1 TMSMIESEMPVN
13 KVARLLNVLP
23 KRIWTVFNYWISTAV
38 NADDQSAVKSI
49 GIDETSKKRGHDYI
63 MVAADLESRRVVYAC
78 PGKDAGAVSRLA
90 NHFTRK
96 QIPLSQIEHISMD
109 MSPAFISGTLK
120 HFPEAKIVFDRF
132 HIKKILN
139 QAVDEVRKSERRIH
153 NALKGHKYTFLK
165 SARNL
170 SKKQKHAK
178 LELMEAYPALGETVR
193 LQELFDDFFEFSD
206 TDEAAAFLA
215 YWCDLARESKI
226 QPMIKFASV
235 IKSHWTGVINYVRAK
250 ISNGILEGINSKIQL
265 AKSRARGYRNTRNLI
280 NMVYFIAGKL
290 KFDYPHY
297 ST

>member
-1 TMSMIESEMPVN
+1 
-13 KVARLLNVLP
+13 
-23 KRIWTVFNYWISTAV
+23 
-38 NADDQSAVKSI
+38 
-49 GIDETSKKRGHDYI
+49 
-63 MVAADLESRRVVYAC
+63 
-78 PGKDAGAVSRLA
+78 
-90 NHFTRK
+90 
-96 QIPLSQIEHISMD
+96 MD
-109 MSPAFISGTLK
+109 MLPAFISGTLK

-132 HIKKILN
+132 HIKKMLN
-139 QAVDEVRKSERRIH
+139 QAVDEVRKPERRIH

-215 YWCDLARESKI
+215 YWCDLAWESKI